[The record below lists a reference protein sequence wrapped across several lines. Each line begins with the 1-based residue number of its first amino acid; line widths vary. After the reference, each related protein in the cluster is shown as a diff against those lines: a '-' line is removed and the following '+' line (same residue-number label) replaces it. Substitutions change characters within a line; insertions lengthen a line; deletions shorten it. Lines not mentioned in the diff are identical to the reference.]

1 MLAAKTMRKGR
12 LNQPT
17 AELARRY
24 SESVS
29 FDWLLYPYDIAGS
42 IAHAAALARA
52 GIITAE
58 EGRQIEDEL
67 RAIEKQI
74 EAGNFEWDPSFEDVH
89 MNIEAALTKRTGA
102 VGAKLHSTRSRN
114 DQIAV
119 DLRLYVKA
127 EIAEVSGRLQSLQT
141 ALLNLAERHIDV
153 VMPGYTHLQRA
164 QPITFSHYLLGQMEA
179 FGRDA
184 NRLRDSLARTDVLPL
199 GSGALAGSTIV
210 LDRERI
216 ARDLGF
222 SSVSQ
227 NSVDAVGDRDFVC
240 EFLFCLAMIGL
251 HLSRLSEDLIIWS
264 TTEFGFLEFSDS
276 FSTHSSLMPQKKN
289 PDMAEL
295 TRGKTGRLYGNL
307 MSILTTMK
315 ALPSSYNRDI
325 QEDKKALFDSVDTTK
340 SALEVFAT
348 MLPELKINRERME
361 NAARDPNLLATDLAE
376 YLVKKGTPFREAH
389 QIVGELVVYSIT
401 KSVPLD
407 QIGVAEMK
415 KFSPH
420 LDDDVAKIFDVRDSL
435 AQRRAI
441 GAPSPENIAAQVKR
455 WKGLLGE
462 G

>member
-1 MLAAKTMRKGR
+1 MRKGR
-12 LNQPT
+12 LNQPA
-17 AELARRY
+17 AELAQRY

-29 FDWLLYPYDIAGS
+29 FDWRLYRHDVAGS

-52 GIITAE
+52 RIITANE
-58 EGRQIEDEL
+58 RRQIESKL
-67 RAIEKQI
+67 QGIEKEI
-74 EAGNFEWDPSFEDVH
+74 ESGRFKWDASLEDVH
-89 MNIEAALTKRTGA
+89 MNIEAALTKRIGA
-102 VGAKLHSTRSRN
+102 AGAKLHTARSRN
-114 DQIAV
+114 DQIAL

-127 EIAEVSGRLQSLQT
+127 EIAEVSGRLRSLQT
-141 ALLNLAERHIDV
+141 ALLDVAGRHIDV

-179 FGRDA
+179 LERDA
-184 NRLRDSLARTDVLPL
+184 NRLRDCLVRTDVLPL

-210 LDRERI
+210 LDREKI

-251 HLSRLSEDLIIWS
+251 HLSRLSEDLIIWN

-307 MSILTTMK
+307 ISILTTMK

-325 QEDKKALFDSVDTTK
+325 QEDKRALFDSVDTIK
-340 SALEVFAT
+340 SALDVFAA

-361 NAARDPNLLATDLAE
+361 TAAGDPNLLATDLAD

-389 QIVGELVVYSIT
+389 QIVGELVVRSFAKGI
-401 KSVPLD
+401 PLD
-407 QIGVAEMK
+407 QIGIAEMK

-420 LDDDVAKIFDVRDSL
+420 FEDDVAKIFDLRYSL

-441 GAPSPENIAAQVKR
+441 GAPSPENIAARIKR
-455 WKGLLGE
+455 WRKLLA
-462 G
+462 